1 MARRSS
7 TSEESKPKST
17 IYFTDLSRY
26 LDNPTTIVG
35 EARAEDELDK
45 VMKEAT
51 RRKIQHLKMM
61 ELDRYLWETKK
72 EALEAR
78 KEVEQLKKEL
88 EKLGVPLEGQQAA
101 QPQQQEGEQ
110 AVSREYMD
118 VARMLAELP
127 DEKREAVINTYMLLR
142 SADRMGPAASLMLPI
157 MAAYM
162 KSNPSA
168 GQADLIKLSES
179 MANQVKTL
187 LEVARG
193 QQPAQQVDQITSIAT
208 LIKTLADIY
217 RPPTAQADPIDLLK
231 KVLDFAG
238 ALTGQRSVWDE
249 ILEDENKYR
258 RLKEILG
265 GSSQLP
271 PEVVIKLEEMRQAHE
286 REMKKLD
293 LEILKLRSELLES
306 RRKSKQFAMALRKI
320 GEAVASG
327 LREAEE
333 ESRPYAY
340 GQAQQQPLPQPQPQT
355 LKCPKCGA
363 DVPNCVPGAKVTC
376 PSCNSTY
383 LVRSSG

>member
-17 IYFTDLSRY
+17 IYFTDLSKW
-26 LDNPTTIVG
+26 LGSSTAVVG
-35 EARAEDELDK
+35 DREDVEDELDK
-45 VMKEAT
+45 AVKEAT
-51 RRKIQHLKMM
+51 RRKIRHLKMM

-88 EKLGVPLEGQQAA
+88 EKLGVPLEEQQATQS
-101 QPQQQEGEQ
+101 QPQQEGQ

-217 RPPTAQADPIDLLK
+217 RPPTTQADPIDLLK
-231 KVLDFAG
+231 KVLDLAG

-249 ILEDENKYR
+249 ILEDENKYM

-293 LEILKLRSELLES
+293 LEILKLKSGLLES

-327 LREAEE
+327 IREAEE
-333 ESRPYAY
+333 EYRPYQY
-340 GQAQQQPLPQPQPQT
+340 GQVQQPQPQT
-355 LKCPKCGA
+355 LKCPKCGT
-363 DVPNCVPGAKVTC
+363 DIPGCVPGAKVTC

-383 LVRSSG
+383 LVQPSS

>member
-7 TSEESKPKST
+7 TSEESKPRST
-17 IYFTDLSRY
+17 IYFTDLSKW

-45 VMKEAT
+45 VIKEAT

-101 QPQQQEGEQ
+101 QPRQQEGEQ
-110 AVSREYMD
+110 DVSREYMD

-127 DEKREAVINTYMLLR
+127 DDKREAVINTYMLLR

-249 ILEDENKYR
+249 ILEDEDKYR
-258 RLKEILG
+258 RLKELLG

-293 LEILKLRSELLES
+293 LEILKLKSELLEG

-340 GQAQQQPLPQPQPQT
+340 GQAQQQPQPQT

-363 DVPNCVPGAKVTC
+363 DVPGCVPGAKVTC

-383 LVRSSG
+383 LVRSSD